1 VLPHLQRGCKVS
13 FGKICVSK
21 ESGAEQ
27 LKDQVMAIMSQ
38 VAQDDTLRQMGHK
51 GEREPLRALP
61 PFV

>member
-1 VLPHLQRGCKVS
+1 
-13 FGKICVSK
+13 VSK